1 MERLNPLDMMML
13 WPDEVGWPQ
22 DLGALA
28 ILDGRTLVDAEG
40 RFRIEGARAAIESR
54 LEGVPRFRQV
64 LAFLRRGLGLPVWV
78 DSPTFDIGEHV
89 GVFPVSPPGDEAQ
102 LLMATEQLRRR
113 PLERSRPLWQ
123 MWFLP
128 GLSEGRVG
136 LYMKVHHVMADGPAG
151 VALLGAFLDPVT
163 GVSSAPPRPWTPR
176 PAPSARELLEDN
188 LRERF
193 QALRRTLATLSRP
206 GTVVRG
212 ARDAWKVMREMA
224 AAEPTSRSSLNRPIG
239 PDRTFALV
247 RSHLA
252 FVKEIAHR
260 CGVKVN
266 DVLLTA
272 IAGGLRELLR
282 SRGEAVDAL
291 VFRAFVPVSIH
302 GDERGG
308 PQGNRIAEMAV
319 PLHVG
324 QADPIRRMRLIAGE
338 TARGKSKP
346 LPHPGELI
354 RSRTL
359 QRASLVLMARQ
370 RTANTYVANVPGPQM
385 PLYFAGA
392 PLLEVFPIVPLIWNV
407 TLGVGAFSYAGQF
420 NVTAVGD
427 RALCPDIEVFA
438 QGVRDALQ
446 AIAAAQRPVDTGAPQ
461 S

>member
-1 MERLNPLDMMML
+1 MERLAPLDMMML

-22 DLGALA
+22 DLGALG
-28 ILDGRTLVDAEG
+28 IFDGRALVDAEG
-40 RFRIEGARAAIESR
+40 RFRTEAARAAIESR

-64 LAFLRRGLGLPVWV
+64 LSFPRRGLGLPVWV
-78 DSPTFDIGEHV
+78 DFPAFDVGEHV
-89 GVFPVSPPGDEAQ
+89 GVFPVSAPGDEAQ
-102 LLMATEQLRRR
+102 LLLAAEELRRR
-113 PLERSRPLWQ
+113 PLERSRPLWR

-128 GLSEGRVG
+128 GLPDGRIG

-151 VALLGAFLDPVT
+151 VALLGAFLDPVPEVT
-163 GVSSAPPRPWTPR
+163 ATPPRPWTPR
-176 PAPSARELLEDN
+176 PAPSDGELLEDN
-188 LRERF
+188 LRQGFE
-193 QALRRTLATLSRP
+193 ALGRTLEALARP
-206 GTVVRG
+206 GSLARG
-212 ARDAWKVMREMA
+212 AWDALKVMREVVTA
-224 AAEPTSRSSLNRPIG
+224 KPASRSSLNRPIG

-247 RSHLA
+247 RSHLGL
-252 FVKEIAHR
+252 VKEIAHR
-260 CGVKVN
+260 HDAKVN

-282 SRGEAVDAL
+282 SRGEPAGAL
-291 VFRAFVPVSIH
+291 ALRAFVPVSLH
-302 GDERGG
+302 GGERGG
-308 PQGNRIAEMAV
+308 PRGNRIAEMAV

-324 QADPIRRMRLIAGE
+324 QPDPVRRMRLIAEE

-346 LPHPGELI
+346 LPHAGELI

-359 QRASLVLMARQ
+359 QRASLKLMARQ

-392 PLLEVFPIVPLIWNV
+392 PLLEIFPIVPLIWNV

-420 NVTAVGD
+420 NITAVGD
-427 RALCPDIEVFA
+427 RDLCPDIEVFA

-446 AIAAAQRPVDTGAPQ
+446 SLAAAGRPVATGEPR